1 MGVALYMEADCRHDA
16 GARAGLAHGA
26 HLLGPL
32 PGPPVIAPQQGVL
45 RCTPN
50 GQTIDEGTCF
60 FRQGDVAH
68 LAALGDAHDQRADVG
83 IVVGDLKRASS
94 L

>member
-1 MGVALYMEADCRHDA
+1 
-16 GARAGLAHGA
+16 
-26 HLLGPL
+26 
-32 PGPPVIAPQQGVL
+32 
-45 RCTPN
+45 
-50 GQTIDEGTCF
+50 
-60 FRQGDVAH
+60 VAH